1 MKKVIILGMAVL
13 TVPASALA
21 YNCTPVDRTSTI
33 ATKHTKEFSL
43 ELGDHE
49 ITLNDLIFGDAV
61 DSSGKMCGAKQAPTG
76 EVVIESSSNGAR
88 TQPLMSMDAYK
99 ADSSNPMRANTCFV
113 SFNVYVPT
121 NADSKNR
128 FTARITWSDTDGDF
142 PTDAKGK
149 YVPGG
154 DSYTCS
160 R

>member
-1 MKKVIILGMAVL
+1 MKKVIIFGMVVL

-21 YNCTPVDRTSTI
+21 YTCTPVDHTSTI
-33 ATKHTKEFSL
+33 ATKHIKEFSL

-49 ITLNDLIFGDAV
+49 ITLNKLDFGDAM
-61 DSSGKMCGAKQAPTG
+61 DSSGKMCGEKQAPAG
-76 EVVIESSSNGAR
+76 PVVIESSNNSAR
-88 TQPLMSMDAYK
+88 TQPLMNMDAYK
-99 ADSSNPMRANTCFV
+99 ADSANPMRTNTCFV
-113 SFNVYVPT
+113 SFNVYLPK

-142 PTDAKGK
+142 PSDAKGK

-154 DSYTCS
+154 DSYSCS